1 MVTLEQN
8 KIINGNGKGEKKIN
22 RLARKCVV
30 DLITWREWLLALCK
44 EKNHV
49 IPAAYHFSYAQIAR
63 SRWFALKKHNT

>member
-44 EKNHV
+44 MRRKESCYPCRLSFQLRTN
-49 IPAAYHFSYAQIAR
+49 S
-63 SRWFALKKHNT
+63 T